1 MTNLE
6 TTKSTL
12 ARLLAT
18 ENLNIEIRKA
28 ETAAFNPHTRTLILP
43 LWKDISPELYDL
55 LVGHEVGHALDTP
68 AEGWHDA
75 IVENMKPGF
84 KSFLNVV
91 EDARIER
98 KIKTRYPGLR
108 KSFVI
113 GYRELCEKNF
123 FGLDGKNVNDSLLI
137 DRINVHFKLG
147 VSANVQFKP
156 EEQYFLDKIEATETF
171 EDVYQV
177 AKELYEYC
185 KEEMQDLQQQP
196 QPEAGSPDETGE
208 DFGNSSGDGESSGTS
223 EQSGEKQEMQGD
235 ATDSSDSD
243 GEEGGEE
250 SSDTD
255 SSYGKDSSKSGDADN
270 FDPVSETDTAFQE
283 AMKSLSQ
290 TTGELITGHLHHPNN
305 FDYDNIV
312 VHWKN
317 CVGKL
322 VDTEYQF
329 SPSLLKEFEAKNK
342 NALMYLVKEFEMRK
356 RASELRRVS
365 VAQTGQLDTNKL
377 HTYKF
382 NDDIFRRVASVSQG
396 KNHGLYIAI
405 DWSGSM
411 SDNLKGTI
419 EQLITLTQF
428 CKKINVPFE
437 VMAFATEYRIK
448 NEFGGRVSGVPLKQD
463 VDIKKHLQVNPFNLL
478 NLLSSTMPDKV
489 YRQMCNDLLNAGA
502 MRGRYLKGNFRLGGT
517 PLNETIMVLPK
528 LVNDFKMKN
537 RLQIVNVAIL
547 TDGEDSEHIPVNGTF
562 GFSSGIQSSTNN
574 RTCII
579 IDNETKKSYKTESR
593 RGAVTIT
600 LLKILK
606 DKTGCNLLGFYVTQ
620 PWRSAYAD
628 TMQKF
633 TNDIK
638 YSRYKSPETARES
651 FAKWKETKVDV
662 ITDWGFDEYYIIP
675 GGNELNVDDDDLD
688 DIIGQGV
695 NVTARKLRGA
705 FLKMNQNRL
714 TNRVLLRKFIEKV
727 S

>member
-28 ETAAFNPHTRTLILP
+28 ETAAFNPNTRTLILP

-113 GYRELCEKNF
+113 GYRELCDKNF

-137 DRINVHFKLG
+137 DRINIHFKLG

-171 EDVYQV
+171 DDVYQV

-185 KEEMQDLQQQP
+185 KKEMQDLQQQP
-196 QPEAGSPDETGE
+196 QPDETGE
-208 DFGNSSGDGESSGTS
+208 DSGDSSGDGESSGIS
-223 EQSGEKQEMQGD
+223 EQSDKKQETDGD
-235 ATDSSDSD
+235 ATDSGNV
-243 GEEGGEE
+243 GEEGE
-250 SSDTD
+250 D
-255 SSYGKDSSKSGDADN
+255 SSNDDDSSLGKDSSKSGDAGN
-270 FDPVSETDTAFQE
+270 FDPVSETDGAFQE
-283 AMKSLSQ
+283 AMKSLTK
-290 TTGELITGHLHHPNN
+290 TTGELVTGYLQHSNN
-305 FDYDNIV
+305 FNYDSIV

-322 VDTEYQF
+322 VETEYEDYF
-329 SPSLLKEFEAKNK
+329 SPGLLKEFEAKNK

-382 NDDIFRRVASVSQG
+382 NDDIFRRVASVAQG
-396 KNHGLYIAI
+396 KNHGLYIVI

-411 SDNLKGTI
+411 GDNLKGTI

-437 VMAFATEYRIK
+437 VMAFSTEYKVK
-448 NEFGGRVSGVPLKQD
+448 NEFGSMTPPLKQG
-463 VDIKKHLQVNPFNLL
+463 VDIKNHLQVHPFNLL

-502 MRGRYLKGNFRLGGT
+502 MRGRYLMSNFRLGGT
-517 PLNETIMVLPK
+517 PLNETLMVLPK
-528 LVNDFKMKN
+528 LINDFKARN

-547 TDGEDSEHIPVNGTF
+547 TDGEDSDHIVVHGSNSF
-562 GFSSGIQSSTNN
+562 YSGISSSTNN
-574 RTCII
+574 RTSII
-579 IDNETKKSYKTESR
+579 IDNETKKSYKIESR
-593 RGAVTIT
+593 RGGVTIA

-606 DKTGCNLLGFYVTQ
+606 DKTDCNLLGFYITQ

-628 TMQKF
+628 VMQKF

-638 YSRYKSPETARES
+638 YNKYKSPESAREC
-651 FAKWKETKVDV
+651 FVKWKETKVDV
-662 ITDWGFDEYYIIP
+662 VTNWGFDEYYIIP

-688 DIIGQGV
+688 DIIGGGT
-695 NVTARKLRGA
+695 NVTVRKLRGA

-714 TNRVLLRKFIEKV
+714 TNRVLLRRFIEKV

>member
-28 ETAAFNPHTRTLILP
+28 ETAAFDPNTRTLILP

-75 IVENMKPGF
+75 IVKNMKPGF

-113 GYRELCEKNF
+113 GYRELCDKNF
-123 FGLDGKNVNDSLLI
+123 FGLDGKDINDSLLI

-171 EDVYQV
+171 DDVYQV

-185 KEEMQDLQQQP
+185 KKEMQDLQQQP
-196 QPEAGSPDETGE
+196 QPDAGSPDETGE
-208 DFGNSSGDGESSGTS
+208 DSGDSSGEGESSGTF

-235 ATDSSDSD
+235 ATESGDDD
-243 GEEGGEE
+243 GEEEGEE

-255 SSYGKDSSKSGDADN
+255 SSYGKDSSKSGDANN

-283 AMKSLSQ
+283 AMKSLTK
-290 TTGELITGHLHHPNN
+290 TTGELVTGHLQHSNN
-305 FDYDNIV
+305 FNYDSIV

-322 VDTEYQF
+322 VDTEYHF
-329 SPSLLKEFEAKNK
+329 NPGLLKEFEAKNK

-396 KNHGLYIAI
+396 KNHGLYIVI

-411 SDNLKGTI
+411 GDNLKGTI

-437 VMAFATEYRIK
+437 VMAFSTEYSIK
-448 NEFGGRVSGVPLKQD
+448 NEFGGRVSGIPLKQG

-502 MRGRYLKGNFRLGGT
+502 MRGRYLKSNFRLGGT

-547 TDGEDSEHIPVNGTF
+547 TDGEDSDHIPVHGSNS
-562 GFSSGIQSSTNN
+562 FSGGISSSTNN

-606 DKTGCNLLGFYVTQ
+606 DKTGCNLLGFYITQ

-628 TMQKF
+628 VMQKF

-638 YSRYKSPETARES
+638 YNKYKSPDTARES

>member
-113 GYRELCEKNF
+113 GYRELCDKNF
-123 FGLDGKNVNDSLLI
+123 FGLDGKDINDSLLI

-171 EDVYQV
+171 DDVYQV

-196 QPEAGSPDETGE
+196 QPDAGSPDETGE
-208 DFGNSSGDGESSGTS
+208 DSGDSSGEGESSGTF

-235 ATDSSDSD
+235 ATESGDDD
-243 GEEGGEE
+243 GEEEGEE

-283 AMKSLSQ
+283 AVKSLSQ
-290 TTGELITGHLHHPNN
+290 TTGELITGHLHHSNN

-322 VDTEYQF
+322 VETEYHF
-329 SPSLLKEFEAKNK
+329 NPGLLKEFEAKNK

-396 KNHGLYIAI
+396 KNHGLYIVI

-411 SDNLKGTI
+411 GDNLKGTI

-437 VMAFATEYRIK
+437 VMAFSTEYSIK
-448 NEFGGRVSGVPLKQD
+448 NEFGGRVSGIPLKQG

-502 MRGRYLKGNFRLGGT
+502 MRGRYLKSNFRLGGT

-547 TDGEDSEHIPVNGTF
+547 TDGEDSDHIPVHGSNS
-562 GFSSGIQSSTNN
+562 FSGGISSSKNN

-606 DKTGCNLLGFYVTQ
+606 DKTGCNLLGFYITQ

-628 TMQKF
+628 VMQKF
-633 TNDIK
+633 TNDAK